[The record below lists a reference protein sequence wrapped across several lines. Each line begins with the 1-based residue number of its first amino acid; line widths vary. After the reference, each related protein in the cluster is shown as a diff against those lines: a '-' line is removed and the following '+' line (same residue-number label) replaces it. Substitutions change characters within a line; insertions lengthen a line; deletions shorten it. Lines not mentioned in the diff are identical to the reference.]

1 MQSKLQQMQEFSI
14 RLYFDQSFLVSYKYG
29 KRDFVNGFGLSPE
42 EERFFPNV
50 LSLSFVVESHGRKFL
65 IAKEL
70 SSRVQNFFQSHLNK
84 NEVSIT
90 EIIEASI
97 FTRFLE
103 SKEFYSRVFC
113 FPHYT
118 GIGPGHENVSKFFF
132 FVKKQLLN
140 NSEECSLLLDI
151 SLVLNFHAKLT
162 DLDFYQPFK
171 KMAWF
176 NLGQDVV
183 VVRNSKWIRIQGNW
197 DQTSSGNIANVCAGV
212 L

>member
-1 MQSKLQQMQEFSI
+1 MQSKLQIIQECSI
-14 RLYFDQSFLVSYKYG
+14 RLYFDQSFLASFKHEKDV
-29 KRDFVNGFGLSPE
+29 FLEQFGLSSE
-42 EERFFPNV
+42 VEKFFPNV
-50 LSLSFVVESHGRKFL
+50 LSLPFIVESHGRKFL

-70 SSRVQNFFQSHLNK
+70 SSRFRNFFQSHLNK
-84 NEVSIT
+84 NEVSIV
-90 EIIEASI
+90 EIVASSV

-103 SKEFYSRVFC
+103 SREFYSRDFC

-140 NSEECSLLLDI
+140 NSEEFSLLLDI

-176 NLGQDVV
+176 NFDQDIV
-183 VVRNSKWIRIQGNW
+183 VVRNSKWIRIKGNW
-197 DQTSSGNIANVCAGV
+197 DQSSSGNVATVCAGV